1 MKLMISNLDCQ
12 GVEWRVLERSLQH
25 VYNIYDNQ
33 PNSDG
38 CSGLDSVVNKDK
50 RLYFYSI
57 K

>member
-50 RLYFYSI
+50 RLL
-57 K
+57 